1 MSLNF
6 VNFSTISSY
15 VLALHTTSPQLGLS
29 ISNLNED
36 LAIDRRHQIYDLGRD
51 LSTHLHYHLLE
62 FIQPQTWQNLAF
74 IAVAKGPG
82 SFTGTRIG
90 VVTARTLAQQLNIP
104 LFGISTLA
112 AVAWNVKDN
121 YPINTKIAIEMPA
134 TRGELFV
141 AIYEYIGDDKLL
153 TIFEDTTTTPQQWQE
168 ILNELGTDH
177 RSIVT
182 PANLGDTV
190 DSILELATLEYKQGK
205 RLQWSDI
212 VPFYGQHPVY

>member
-1 MSLNF
+1 M
-6 VNFSTISSY
+6 ISSY

-29 ISNLNED
+29 ISSLNEN
-36 LAIDRRHQIYDLGRD
+36 LAIDRRHQIYDLGRE

-62 FIQPQTWQNLAF
+62 FMQPQPWQDLAF

-112 AVAWNVKDN
+112 AVAWNVKNN

-141 AIYEYIGDDKLL
+141 AIYEYIGDKKMLA
-153 TIFEDTTTTPQQWQE
+153 IVEDTTTTPQQWQE
-168 ILNELGTDH
+168 ILNKLGTDY

-182 PANLGDTV
+182 PANLGNTV
-190 DSILELATLEYKQGK
+190 DSILELATIEYKQEK
-205 RLQWSDI
+205 LLQWSDV